1 LFWIALVLAGPALTL
16 RGAYLNDSAEALLW
30 SWVLSAAVFLVTM
43 LRLLQEVFAPGG
55 VSRDSLFGCV
65 TVYIL
70 IDLFW
75 CYLYAII
82 EELSPGAFTG
92 SRGH

>member
-1 LFWIALVLAGPALTL
+1 VVVGAVRRGVLG
-16 RGAYLNDSAEALLW
+16 NDVA
-30 SWVLSAAVFLVTM
+30 
-43 LRLLQEVFAPGG
+43 RLLQEVFAPGG

>member
-30 SWVLSAAVFLVTM
+30 SWVLSAFLVTM
-43 LRLLQEVFAPGG
+43 LRLLKEVFAPGG